1 MPRVKA
7 MNELR
12 KDELLYNDEERESLN
27 ELIDCL
33 EEEDLQD
40 ALIEEE

>member
-1 MPRVKA
+1 
-7 MNELR
+7 MNELG
-12 KDELLYNDEERESLN
+12 KDELLYSDEERESLN

>member
-1 MPRVKA
+1 MPREKA
-7 MNELR
+7 MNELS
-12 KDELLYNDEERESLN
+12 KDELLYSDEERESLN

>member
-1 MPRVKA
+1 
-7 MNELR
+7 MNELH
-12 KDELLYNDEERESLN
+12 KDELLYSDEERESLN